1 MLGWRRRCE
10 TVASEERAGRQPAAR
25 VGGRFRIPDFGWWEA
40 SYQSLADWIPH
51 FRFRVTACNLVSE
64 NEFVAL
70 HPPLFTPGFQLTDSR
85 LRGISASL
93 ENRWNSLLIIN
104 VQSSAAHGACVR

>member
-1 MLGWRRRCE
+1 MLGWRRRCG
-10 TVASEERAGRQPAAR
+10 TVCQRGARGTPAAR
-25 VGGRFRIPDFGWWEA
+25 GRFRIPDFGWEA

-70 HPPLFTPGFQLTDSR
+70 HPPLFTPRIPANRFQ
-85 LRGISASL
+85 A
-93 ENRWNSLLIIN
+93 
-104 VQSSAAHGACVR
+104 